1 MIEVLIYFTFNAKVS
16 TACDTLA
23 FSFLGMDIASMPN
36 ANGVR
41 KGKGSTDSRSG

>member
-1 MIEVLIYFTFNAKVS
+1 MPKCQQPV
-16 TACDTLA
+16 TLWL
-23 FSFLGMDIASMPN
+23 FLFLGMDIASMPN